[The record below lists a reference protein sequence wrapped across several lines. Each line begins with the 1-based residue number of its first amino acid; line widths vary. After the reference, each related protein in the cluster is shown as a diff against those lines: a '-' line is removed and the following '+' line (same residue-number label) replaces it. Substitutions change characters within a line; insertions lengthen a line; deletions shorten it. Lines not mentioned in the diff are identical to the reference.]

1 MVVMPNGARRLYYTS
16 PVYVVATDNNV
27 GHKKEK
33 LYQVQ
38 TKYGGIRYMT
48 GEELKKMGLKYED

>member
-1 MVVMPNGARRLYYTS
+1 MPNGTRQLHYSS
-16 PVYVVATDNNV
+16 PVHVVATGNNV

-48 GEELKKMGLKYED
+48 AEELEKIGVKHED